1 VLTRK
6 TVTGNDKKPVYL
18 SMADIPQNKPI
29 RVGIADK
36 SPLMRTALRTLLTED
51 GRFQV
56 VCTCKNAKEFLAKV
70 GDVKVDVAVAGCR
83 FILDHLRPRPNA
95 PKVVIY
101 SGIESEI
108 VPAHVLAHGG
118 AAYVSKNEEPDYL
131 LDTVAEVARG
141 RMVFPYLD
149 VSRINDN
156 PLSTLTKRELEILS
170 SLAAGRTNKEIAAEK
185 GVSANTVKYHIRNLF
200 DKLSVSN
207 RGQAIA
213 LYLKA

>member
-1 VLTRK
+1 
-6 TVTGNDKKPVYL
+6 
-18 SMADIPQNKPI
+18 MAGKQGQPQQNII

-51 GRFQV
+51 ERFEV
-56 VCTCKNAKEFLAKV
+56 VCTCKNAEEFLDKV
-70 GDVKVDVAVAGCR
+70 GNVKVDVAISGWVIPPGDAR
-83 FILDHLRPRPNA
+83 FILDHLRTRPGA
-95 PKVVIY
+95 PKVVVY
-101 SGIESEI
+101 SGIESET

-118 AAYVSKNEEPDYL
+118 AAYVSKNEEPEFL
-131 LDTVAEVARG
+131 LDTVAQVARG

-149 VSRINDN
+149 VSQINAN
-156 PLSTLTKRELEILS
+156 PLTTLTKRELEILA

-185 GVSANTVKYHIRNLF
+185 GVSTNTVKYHVRNLF
-200 DKLSVSN
+200 DKLSVTN

>member
-1 VLTRK
+1 MPIRK
-6 TVTGNDKKPVYL
+6 TATGSVKKLVYL
-18 SMADIPQNKPI
+18 SMADILQNKSI

-51 GRFQV
+51 GRFEV
-56 VCTCKNAKEFLAKV
+56 VCSCKNAEEFLQKV
-70 GDVKVDVAVAGCR
+70 GDVIVDVAVAGWVIPPVDAR
-83 FILDHLRPRPNA
+83 FILDHLRLLPSA

-118 AAYVSKNEEPDYL
+118 AAFVSKNEEPEYL
-131 LDTVAEVARG
+131 LDTVAEVAKG

-149 VSRINDN
+149 VSRINAT

-170 SLAAGRTNKEIAAEK
+170 SLAAGRTK
-185 GVSANTVKYHIRNLF
+185 R
-200 DKLSVSN
+200 KLP
-207 RGQAIA
+207 
-213 LYLKA
+213 